1 MSDNKMQD
9 IFLKHIVDE
18 NIVVQIFLTN
28 GFQMRGIIASFDDK
42 AIIVE
47 NNNQKN
53 MIYKHAISTITLNGG
68 TKEEIKI

>member
-1 MSDNKMQD
+1 MSDNKIQD

-42 AIIVE
+42 VIIVE
-47 NNNQKN
+47 SNTQKN
-53 MIYKHAISTITLNGG
+53 MVYKHAISTITLTEGC
-68 TKEEIKI
+68 K

>member
-47 NNNQKN
+47 SNNQKN
-53 MIYKHAISTITLNGG
+53 MVYKHAISTITL
-68 TKEEIKI
+68 TECCK